1 MSGVLVSVGLQV
13 FVSSVCRVQLVSDTI
28 LGGGEARVLDA
39 SSPLALVFLTK
50 SQSYLDIPR
59 FFTNVLYIVFTMYYF

>member
-1 MSGVLVSVGLQV
+1 MSVGLQV

-39 SSPLALVFLTK
+39 SSPLALVFFN
-50 SQSYLDIPR
+50 QIPIYLDIPR
-59 FFTNVLYIVFTMYYF
+59 FFTNVLYIVLNMYYL